1 MTNLLNYIVLLL
13 SLIVLIGYFNEKIS
27 KLTYEIALMIYAS
40 VIGAVLAFIAA
51 AFRDTTVSELLYEI
65 RVFDL
70 EDFLMKG
77 VLCFMLFAGS
87 CHMKLRDFKRL
98 MRPVG
103 VLAVLATFLGAVF
116 YGLLFFAVSS
126 LLGLS
131 FSLPMCL
138 MFGSIVAP
146 TDPIAA
152 TSILNKFGLP
162 GDISFV
168 IEGESLLNDGVGVAL
183 FVCFSGM
190 VTKEAEGG
198 FFTVLFREILGAVVI
213 GAVVTVILFQLFS
226 RTKDSRRKIFIS
238 LLSVSLAYFLCEKLE
253 CSGAIASVV
262 CGVLYANLIELR
274 RFPREIVRLGGNF
287 SSHRFG
293 LQGRPNQFLKEKEKG
308 EIPEL
313 SEFEGFWEILDNLL
327 NSILYVILGF
337 SFVRILQMPNVILLS
352 VFAILCNLLARSG
365 SLFFSTFLIGPL
377 PDNYDRKSFV
387 KLLTWGGLRGGLSIA
402 LAMSTNSMLP
412 DEIYHIVLGCT
423 YAIVFFTTVVQGL
436 TMRKVYERIQNRN

>member
-262 CGVLYANLIELR
+262 CGVLYANLIE
-274 RFPREIVRLGGNF
+274 
-287 SSHRFG
+287 
-293 LQGRPNQFLKEKEKG
+293 KEKEKG

>member
-213 GAVVTVILFQLFS
+213 GVVVTVILFQLFS

-262 CGVLYANLIELR
+262 CGVLYANLIE
-274 RFPREIVRLGGNF
+274 
-287 SSHRFG
+287 
-293 LQGRPNQFLKEKEKG
+293 KEKEKG

-377 PDNYDRKSFV
+377 PDN
-387 KLLTWGGLRGGLSIA
+387 L
-402 LAMSTNSMLP
+402 
-412 DEIYHIVLGCT
+412 
-423 YAIVFFTTVVQGL
+423 
-436 TMRKVYERIQNRN
+436 

>member
-1 MTNLLNYIVLLL
+1 
-13 SLIVLIGYFNEKIS
+13 
-27 KLTYEIALMIYAS
+27 MIYAS

-226 RTKDSRRKIFIS
+226 RTTDSRRKIFIS
-238 LLSVSLAYFLCEKLE
+238 LLSVSLTYFLCEKLE

-262 CGVLYANLIELR
+262 CGVLYANLIE
-274 RFPREIVRLGGNF
+274 
-287 SSHRFG
+287 
-293 LQGRPNQFLKEKEKG
+293 KEKEKG

-436 TMRKVYERIQNRN
+436 TMRKVYDKIKKT

>member
-1 MTNLLNYIVLLL
+1 MNYIVLLL

-98 MRPVG
+98 IRPVG

-262 CGVLYANLIELR
+262 CGVLYANLIE
-274 RFPREIVRLGGNF
+274 
-287 SSHRFG
+287 
-293 LQGRPNQFLKEKEKG
+293 KEKEKG

-352 VFAILCNLLARSG
+352 IFAILCNLLARSG

-436 TMRKVYERIQNRN
+436 TMRKVYDKIKKT